1 MLKLKLENELADIRA
16 QLDRLKRREAMLQ
29 DALREVAAVPPQA
42 QRPGWPIRRI
52 VDTDRAA
59 CH

>member
-1 MLKLKLENELADIRA
+1 MLKLNLEDELADIRA

-29 DALREVAAVPPQA
+29 DALRQAAAVPPQG

-52 VDTDRAA
+52 VDTDGAA
-59 CH
+59 FH